1 MSSKFYSKRLLS
13 RKAKYTINP
22 RTDKEERKQKE
33 VDLCE
38 SEQDVENHQMLPQT
52 QQEGQ
57 QTLSRRAAKIRVV
70 RRAALWKRVLC
81 IVVTAGLI
89 LLTTSLSLQLGIEN
103 NRYSQKQTSQV
114 NRSQEQSNY
123 EMLNKNSSQ
132 LKDEAQV
139 LNDKNEDEKSLNAI
153 WKQENF
159 SVEIDKLN
167 NSYNQLLAE
176 PAVNTSEL
184 QSSFEILNKNQSV
197 LKDEAQMLKD
207 QNEEISKKN
216 NSFNHL
222 QAKVLVNTSQ
232 LQSSFDTLNQ
242 NHSQIK
248 TDAGQQILKDENN
261 DTTVNTSLLQSR
273 YEILTKNPSQ
283 VKDEVEIL
291 KNNNTVNTS
300 LLQSNDG
307 VLNQSDNQLKI
318 EAQMLKD
325 ENQVTLEISKLSNS
339 YSQLFAKLLEMA
351 VNTSQ
356 LQRSYE
362 TLNKNHSLLKDEV
375 QMLKDKDKVF
385 REISKLNTS
394 YIELLDRLL
403 GMATNT
409 SQLQSSYEILHKNHN
424 QLKDE
429 AQMMKDKNEASL
441 EISKLN
447 NSYSQLLAKLLEMTV
462 NSSQLQSS
470 YEKLNKNYNTLKKDV
485 QRLKN
490 KNKDSLKIDKLNSSY
505 SHLLATLLD
514 LAVNTSELQ
523 SSYETLTKNHS
534 LLKDEVQTLKDKNE
548 AMAVNMSQ
556 LQSSFETLK
565 NAVQMLRDLH
575 DDMCHRGWTSFRDHC
590 YFKSTES
597 KTWPEARED
606 CQNRGADL
614 VIVNSEDEKTF
625 LIELTARQEMWIGL
639 RLQMIEKT
647 KKPEWRWLDGTVPSK
662 DFFPRQKPKSYEV
675 YAVCCNIF
683 KRWTS
688 KGSLYLHYW
697 VCEK

>member
-103 NRYSQKQTSQV
+103 NRYSQKQTSQAV

-291 KNNNTVNTS
+291 KNNNTV
-300 LLQSNDG
+300 
-307 VLNQSDNQLKI
+307 
-318 EAQMLKD
+318 
-325 ENQVTLEISKLSNS
+325 TLEISKLSNS

-351 VNTSQ
+351 V
-356 LQRSYE
+356 
-362 TLNKNHSLLKDEV
+362 
-375 QMLKDKDKVF
+375 
-385 REISKLNTS
+385 
-394 YIELLDRLL
+394 
-403 GMATNT
+403 NT

>member
-103 NRYSQKQTSQV
+103 NRYSQKQTSQAV

-351 VNTSQ
+351 V
-356 LQRSYE
+356 
-362 TLNKNHSLLKDEV
+362 
-375 QMLKDKDKVF
+375 
-385 REISKLNTS
+385 
-394 YIELLDRLL
+394 
-403 GMATNT
+403 NT

>member
-103 NRYSQKQTSQV
+103 NRYSQKQTSQAV

-176 PAVNTSEL
+176 PA
-184 QSSFEILNKNQSV
+184 
-197 LKDEAQMLKD
+197 
-207 QNEEISKKN
+207 
-216 NSFNHL
+216 
-222 QAKVLVNTSQ
+222 VNTSQ